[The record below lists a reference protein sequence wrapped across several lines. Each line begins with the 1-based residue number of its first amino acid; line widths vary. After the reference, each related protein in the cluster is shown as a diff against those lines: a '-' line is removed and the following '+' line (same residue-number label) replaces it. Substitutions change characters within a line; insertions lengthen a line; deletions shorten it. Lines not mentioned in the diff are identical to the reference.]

1 MVELKIANARLVL
14 EEKHKHLNI
23 ALDTFEKNATLEN
36 RKILNN
42 AIMDYRKEITE
53 LKRYI
58 NNLYLRS

>member
-1 MVELKIANARLVL
+1 MVELKIANARIVL
-14 EEKHKHLNI
+14 DQKIKTLNE
-23 ALDTFEKNATLEN
+23 ALDIFEKNATLEN
-36 RKILNN
+36 RRILNN